1 MEERARWLWTKTR
14 RVLVNAQ
21 VRPVQL
27 WRVTNNL
34 PDHSASRGSRA
45 HGYLWQVMYCRP
57 RLWKYYFLSH
67 KKGFL
72 CEMRQIHFDINFG
85 NFCCRIKNSFEKSE
99 RDPHLGKQLSYSD
112 INTIFNSFCFNTNS
126 VLVCRHG
133 RFKSAVCRVRA
144 APARRGRWNTRS
156 SRSLFLFHAHS
167 WMVVDGQLTVKIV
180 WVSK

>member
-1 MEERARWLWTKTR
+1 MVFRRDGFPLDQPRQRERNLIRQESREERARWFWTKTR

-34 PDHSASRGSRA
+34 PDHPTSRGSRA
-45 HGYLWQVMYCRP
+45 HGYLWQVMYCRL
-57 RLWKYYFLSH
+57 RLLKYQFLSH

-112 INTIFNSFCFNTNS
+112 INTFSNSLYFFN
-126 VLVCRHG
+126 VLTQKCP
-133 RFKSAVCRVRA
+133 CLQ
-144 APARRGRWNTRS
+144 TRPFQICSLSCLSGTS
-156 SRSLFLFHAHS
+156 SP
-167 WMVVDGQLTVKIV
+167 WQVK
-180 WVSK
+180 